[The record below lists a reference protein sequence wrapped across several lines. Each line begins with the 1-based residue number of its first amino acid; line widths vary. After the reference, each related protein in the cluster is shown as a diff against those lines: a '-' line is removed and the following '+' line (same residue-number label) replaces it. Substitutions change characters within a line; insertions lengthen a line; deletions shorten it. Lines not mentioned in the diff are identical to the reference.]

1 MTVDVVTGVSEE
13 DQCRLVQ
20 AAAHQVG
27 PVAVPAHQDHHPAAQ
42 EAVLDLVVPAVLD
55 QAEVPVPAVV
65 VPRVVEAP
73 EEEGAKE
80 ARKINLQLKI
90 SLKTKTRRVNQDPNP
105 NHPVARS
112 AAPVQSQPNCT

>member
-1 MTVDVVTGVSEE
+1 MLSTALIDST
-13 DQCRLVQ
+13 
-20 AAAHQVG
+20 G

-90 SLKTKTRRVNQDPNP
+90 SLKTKTRRVNQGRCITVCVYSIVNMPIVSGIYYEKCLN
-105 NHPVARS
+105 
-112 AAPVQSQPNCT
+112 